1 MNAPM
6 RIVRAAVISVT
17 ALVATPVFSQYAQ
30 VAAPIAQVAAPIF
43 SALNFTLSALDSI

>member
-17 ALVATPVFSQYAQ
+17 ALVTTPGFSQYAQ
-30 VAAPIAQVAAPIF
+30 VAAPIFA
-43 SALNFTLSALDSI
+43 ALNFTLSALHSI